1 MVSRLKSPVL
11 VLTLL
16 VGLTYLPFINQA
28 VHIDDR
34 IYLEIANNIL
44 EKPLYPY
51 DYPPIF
57 EGYQAPDAASHSH
70 LPLASYYLAL
80 IKLTTGSSRE
90 WVLHMGFIIFPLLAA
105 WAMYDVARRFV
116 RWPLAAAS
124 LMVVSP
130 AFMTLSHTLMADV
143 PLLSLWLVA
152 FSGFLSL
159 LASLQRKRGWLIL
172 AAGLIGASLMSITT
186 VIPIALFG
194 AAVAYSRQPADRGQ
208 RIRLLLLLVA
218 PFAIWV
224 LWFLA
229 AYLHYDRFVL
239 ILTVM
244 HMSHR
249 QTLDW
254 WLVGVKGVSFLLN
267 IGALFFLPVVAWLG
281 FSGRSRTPLAVL
293 VLGLAWIPFVVWI
306 PGWTWA
312 QVVLFALFLATGT
325 LVISGVVWPP
335 GSVSGP
341 APSED
346 SPKAP
351 PAGML
356 TVWFVAFLLACLFM
370 YYSGSVRYT
379 LPAIPPVIMLWV
391 LWMERRFADQARLR
405 KIIVATVVLTGMYSF
420 WISYGDYRF
429 AGVYRDTAKTLARQ
443 YRAPDHTLWIAGEW
457 GFRYYMNEAGAKTIL
472 KTTTAARPGDII
484 IKPYVAMPWVTAY
497 DPGEY
502 TELIEQRVA
511 RVDSPVRIL
520 DFGSKAGF
528 YSTGWGMLPFGLSNG
543 DRWEWFNVYRVKKG
557 YSGPPPEENRPY

>member
-1 MVSRLKSPVL
+1 MVLRFKSPL
-11 VLTLL
+11 LLLTLL
-16 VGLTYLPFINQA
+16 VCATYLPFINQA

-34 IYLEIANNIL
+34 IYLEIADNIL

-70 LPLASYYLAL
+70 LPLVSYYLAV

-90 WVLHMGFIIFPLLAA
+90 WVLHLGFIVFPLLAA
-105 WAMYDVARRFV
+105 WAVYDVARRFV
-116 RWPLAAAS
+116 RWPLAVAC

-152 FSGFLSL
+152 FSGFLSVL
-159 LASLQRKRGWLIL
+159 DTPESKRGWLVL

-194 AAVAYSRQPADRGQ
+194 GAVAYSRQPSDRRQ
-208 RIRLLLLLVA
+208 RISLLLLLIA

-224 LWFLA
+224 LWFVA
-229 AYLHYDRFVL
+229 AYQHYDRFVL

-267 IGALFFLPVVAWLG
+267 IGALFFMPIVAWLG
-281 FSGRSRTPLAVL
+281 FGGRFRTPLALL
-293 VLGLAWIPFVVWI
+293 VLGLAWIPFAVWF
-306 PGWTWA
+306 PNWTWA
-312 QVVLFALFLATGT
+312 QVVLFSIFLATGC
-325 LVISGVVWPP
+325 LVVFSVVWPP
-335 GSVSGP
+335 VVARGQSDGGSSN
-341 APSED
+341 
-346 SPKAP
+346 AP
-351 PAGML
+351 PPGLL
-356 TVWFVAFLLACLFM
+356 TVWFFAFLLACLFM
-370 YYSGSVRYT
+370 YYSGSARYT
-379 LPAIPPVIMLWV
+379 LPAIPPVIVLWA
-391 LWMERRFADQARLR
+391 LWMERRFPNHAQLR
-405 KIIVATVVLTGMYSF
+405 KLMAAAVVLTGIYSY

-429 AGVYRDTAKTLARQ
+429 AGLYRETAKTLARD
-443 YRAPDHTLWIAGEW
+443 YRASDRTVWIAGEW

-472 KTTTAARPGDII
+472 KTTTTVRPGDII

-497 DPGEY
+497 DSGEY
-502 TELIEQRVA
+502 TELVEQREA
-511 RVDSPVRIL
+511 RADSRVRIL

-528 YSTGWGMLPFGLSNG
+528 YSTGWGMLPFSLSNG
-543 DRWEWFNVYRVKKG
+543 DRWEWFNVYRVKKQ
-557 YSGPPPEENRPY
+557 YTGPPPEENRPY